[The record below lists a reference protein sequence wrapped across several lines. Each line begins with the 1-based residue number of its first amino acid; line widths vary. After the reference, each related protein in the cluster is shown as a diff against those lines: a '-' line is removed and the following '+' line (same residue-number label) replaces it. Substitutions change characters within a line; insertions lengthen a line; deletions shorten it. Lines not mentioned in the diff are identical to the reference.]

1 MDRIFMI
8 LKRKLTPGVNIL
20 MHVYGHYSQRNLL
33 VYISGERLQDHWSSG
48 LCIPSVWCVS
58 LNSINSSDSEFL
70 ASNQIVTRFRLCP

>member
-20 MHVYGHYSQRNLL
+20 MHVYGHYSQTNLL
-33 VYISGERLQDHWSSG
+33 VYISGERLQNHWSSG
-48 LCIPSVWCVS
+48 LCIPSVRLCQFE
-58 LNSINSSDSEFL
+58 SDSEFL